1 MAMRK
6 SEASVTMTKQ
16 AENRRT
22 SIGSQRNPASE
33 EAILK
38 AAQDIL
44 LEGGLSAFS
53 IEAVA
58 RRAKAGK
65 PTIYRW
71 WPSRAALLLDVYHR
85 QKDGVPHPDTGDI
98 RKDLSLFLAGLL
110 GFWRDGGGA
119 IFRSIIA
126 EAQSDPGALEALQ
139 AYAISRCRQSGAI
152 LKRGQA
158 RGEVRVDIDPALLIE
173 LFSSFAW
180 HRLLTSRLDVAR
192 EEIEQIVS
200 AVVDG
205 VAVQKQAFSSE
216 VAG

>member
-1 MAMRK
+1 MAK
-6 SEASVTMTKQ
+6 KTED
-16 AENRRT
+16 RRT

-44 LEGGLSAFS
+44 LEGGLQAFS

-98 RKDLSLFLAGLL
+98 REDLSQFLSGLL

-139 AYAISRCRQSGAI
+139 AYALSRCRQSGAI
-152 LKRGQA
+152 LARGQA
-158 RGEVRVDIDPALLIE
+158 RGEVRADLDPALLIE

-180 HRLLTSRLDVAR
+180 HRLLTSRLDVSR
-192 EEIEQIVS
+192 EEIAQIVS

-205 VAVQKQAFSSE
+205 VAVRRQALSSAA
-216 VAG
+216 AG

>member
-1 MAMRK
+1 
-6 SEASVTMTKQ
+6 MTKK
-16 AENRRT
+16 AEDRRT

-44 LEGGLSAFS
+44 LEGGLQAFS

-98 RKDLSLFLAGLL
+98 REDLSQFLSGLL

-126 EAQSDPGALEALQ
+126 EAQSDPDALKALQ
-139 AYAISRCRQSGAI
+139 AYALSRCRQSGAI
-152 LKRGQA
+152 LARGQA
-158 RGEVRVDIDPALLIE
+158 RGEVRTDLDPALLIE

-180 HRLLTSRLDVAR
+180 HRLLTSRLDVSR
-192 EEIEQIVS
+192 EEIAQIVS

-205 VAVQKQAFSSE
+205 VAVRRQALSSAA
-216 VAG
+216 AG

>member
-1 MAMRK
+1 
-6 SEASVTMTKQ
+6 MTQ
-16 AENRRT
+16 SGDNRRT

-33 EAILK
+33 EAILQ
-38 AAQDIL
+38 AAEEIL
-44 LEGGLSAFS
+44 LEGGLPAFS

-71 WPSRAALLLDVYHR
+71 WPSKAALLLDVYHR

-98 RKDLSLFLAGLL
+98 RKDLSQFLAGLL
-110 GFWRDGGGA
+110 SFWRDGGGA

-126 EAQSDPGALEALQ
+126 EAQSDPAALAALR
-139 AYAISRCRQSGAI
+139 AYAVSRCRQSGGI

-158 RGEVRVDIDPALLIE
+158 RGELRADIDPELLIE
-173 LFSSFAW
+173 LFSGFAW
-180 HRLLTSRLDVAR
+180 NRLLTSRLDVSQSQ
-192 EEIEQIVS
+192 IDQIVS

-205 VAVQKQAFSSE
+205 VALR
-216 VAG
+216 VADPQ

>member
-1 MAMRK
+1 MAK
-6 SEASVTMTKQ
+6 KTED
-16 AENRRT
+16 RRT

-44 LEGGLSAFS
+44 LEGGLQAFS

-98 RKDLSLFLAGLL
+98 REDLSQFLSGLL

-139 AYAISRCRQSGAI
+139 AYALSRCRQSGAI
-152 LKRGQA
+152 LARGQA
-158 RGEVRVDIDPALLIE
+158 RGEVRADLDPALLIE

-180 HRLLTSRLDVAR
+180 HRLLTSRLDVSR
-192 EEIEQIVS
+192 EEIAQIVS

-205 VAVQKQAFSSE
+205 VAVRKQTLSSAA
-216 VAG
+216 AG

>member
-1 MAMRK
+1 
-6 SEASVTMTKQ
+6 MTQ
-16 AENRRT
+16 STDNRRT

-38 AAQDIL
+38 AAEEIL
-44 LEGGLSAFS
+44 LEGGLPAFS

-71 WPSRAALLLDVYHR
+71 WPSKAALLLDVYHR
-85 QKDGVPHPDTGDI
+85 QKDGVPHPDTGDV
-98 RKDLSLFLAGLL
+98 RQDLSQFLAGLL

-119 IFRSIIA
+119 VFRSIIA
-126 EAQSDPGALEALQ
+126 EAQNDPAALAALQ
-139 AYAISRCRQSGAI
+139 AYALSRCRQSGAI

-158 RGEVRVDIDPALLIE
+158 RGEVRSDIDPELLIE

-180 HRLLTSRLDVAR
+180 NRLLTSRLDVSK
-192 EEIEQIVS
+192 EEIQHIVS

-205 VAVQKQAFSSE
+205 VASRGAASQ
-216 VAG
+216 

>member
-1 MAMRK
+1 MAMNKLEGR
-6 SEASVTMTKQ
+6 VTMEKQ
-16 AENRRT
+16 VKDRRT

-44 LEGGLSAFS
+44 LEGGLPAFS

-71 WPSRAALLLDVYHR
+71 WPSKAALLLDVYHR

-98 RKDLSLFLAGLL
+98 RKDLSLFLGGLI

-126 EAQSDPGALEALQ
+126 EAQSDPAALQALQ
-139 AYAISRCRQSGAI
+139 AYALSRCRQSGVI
-152 LKRGQA
+152 LERGQA
-158 RGEVRVDIDPALLIE
+158 RGEVRADIDPALLIE

-180 HRLLTSRLDVAR
+180 NRLLTSRLDVSR

-205 VAVQKQAFSSE
+205 VAVRK
-216 VAG
+216 

>member
-1 MAMRK
+1 MAK
-6 SEASVTMTKQ
+6 KTED
-16 AENRRT
+16 RRT
-22 SIGSQRNPASE
+22 SIGSQRSPASE

-44 LEGGLSAFS
+44 LEGGLQAFS

-98 RKDLSLFLAGLL
+98 REDLSQFLSGLL

-139 AYAISRCRQSGAI
+139 AYALSRCRQSGAI
-152 LKRGQA
+152 LARGQA
-158 RGEVRVDIDPALLIE
+158 RGEVRADLDPALLIE

-180 HRLLTSRLDVAR
+180 HRLLTSRLDVSR
-192 EEIEQIVS
+192 EEIAQIVS

-205 VAVQKQAFSSE
+205 VAVRRQALSNAA
-216 VAG
+216 AG

>member
-1 MAMRK
+1 
-6 SEASVTMTKQ
+6 MTQ
-16 AENRRT
+16 SGDNRRT

-33 EAILK
+33 EAILR
-38 AAQDIL
+38 AAEEIL
-44 LEGGLSAFS
+44 LEGGLPAFS

-71 WPSRAALLLDVYHR
+71 WPSKAALLLDVYHR

-98 RKDLSLFLAGLL
+98 RKDLSQFLAGLL
-110 GFWRDGGGA
+110 SFWRDGGGA

-126 EAQSDPGALEALQ
+126 EAQSDPAALAALR
-139 AYAISRCRQSGAI
+139 AYAVSRCRQSGGI

-158 RGEVRVDIDPALLIE
+158 RGELRADIDPELLIE
-173 LFSSFAW
+173 LFSGFAW
-180 HRLLTSRLDVAR
+180 NRLLTSRLDVSQSQ
-192 EEIEQIVS
+192 IDQIVS

-205 VAVQKQAFSSE
+205 VALRAADPQ
-216 VAG
+216 

>member
-1 MAMRK
+1 MAK
-6 SEASVTMTKQ
+6 KTED
-16 AENRRT
+16 RRT

-44 LEGGLSAFS
+44 LEGGLQAFS

-98 RKDLSLFLAGLL
+98 REDLSQFLSGLL

-126 EAQSDPGALEALQ
+126 EAQSDPGALQALQ
-139 AYAISRCRQSGAI
+139 AYALSRCRQSGAI
-152 LKRGQA
+152 LARGQA
-158 RGEVRVDIDPALLIE
+158 RGEVRADLDPALLIE

-180 HRLLTSRLDVAR
+180 HRLLTSRLDVSR
-192 EEIEQIVS
+192 EEIAQIVS

-205 VAVQKQAFSSE
+205 VAVRRQALSSAA
-216 VAG
+216 AG